1 VRECAYL
8 ELLLEDALHVAVEVG
23 GIIAPHPRMK
33 IALAD
38 DAVFATHVAEQH
50 HRLHDLR
57 SRVPRGVSG
66 E

>member
-8 ELLLEDALHVAVEVG
+8 ELLEDALHVAVEAG
-23 GIIAPHPRMK
+23 GIVAPHPRMK

-38 DAVFATHVAEQH
+38 DAILAPRVAERH

-57 SRVPRGVSG
+57 SRVPREVCD